1 MPMLLA
7 QDGSE
12 ENLNHGKSNRGATGR
27 AWWLIDQERKPES
40 ATQVFIL

>member
-1 MPMLLA
+1 MPLPLA

-27 AWWLIDQERKPES
+27 TWWPTDPERKPES

>member
-1 MPMLLA
+1 MPMPLA

-27 AWWLIDQERKPES
+27 TWWLTDQERKPED